1 MAMFR
6 SAKVRYCAVL
16 YVKQRRRS
24 TVLFGEGKVRH
35 SSSKRGL
42 DLQCIAMAVVGK
54 DLRGHCIAESR
65 RGMDGQCQAEEW
77 QSLARAWRSGSVFCE
92 GMDWQCNG
100 CAPWSQATATKG
112 ELCIER

>member
-1 MAMFR
+1 MFR

-16 YVKQRRRS
+16 YVKQRRS
-24 TVLFGEGKVRH
+24 TVLFSKGKVRH

-77 QSLARAWRSGSVFCE
+77 QSLAGFSKGMAEWFSVLR
-92 GMDWQCNG
+92 GHGLAM
-100 CAPWSQATATKG
+100 
-112 ELCIER
+112 